1 MKFLQIEFS
10 NWALYKTPQVVQF
23 DTTSEKP
30 VVLIN
35 ADNDK
40 GKTSFFYAIRYCL
53 FGEKGLKSHSKNWYQ
68 KLHGWPNLY
77 SAADGDGELSVEL
90 KIQFDDGSIKRIQRK
105 RKFFQTPRGE
115 EITLEPKDQL
125 TIFDDDEPL
134 DVGKDNRAKQSWIE
148 KNTLPFDASQFFLF
162 DGEVIQRYT
171 EQPEENV
178 RQAIHQLLGLAE
190 IKNGTEDLGTLQNQ
204 IQEDKIKIT
213 RATTTDQKTL
223 DKIDEIKKDIDQRK
237 KDKQQFED
245 EMTSCET
252 LINENNKIITQFKEL
267 REKKERQEELTNE
280 ITSDKKT
287 LEELKV
293 ELKAK
298 RDFAGL
304 LLLNPLLKIISLT
317 EETPP
322 SKEQWESKVA
332 AYMIDNSH
340 ENCVCHGTQSERKID
355 DSVKNILNDKILDLK
370 DNPFSR
376 LKRTVEQTTASFR
389 PDALEVELNGIVN
402 KISDVDDKVKNDED
416 ERNTISNEIKGSKDI
431 GEDLKQR
438 ESNNVEATKRIGEI
452 EGQLPRVQVDLDRLH
467 GKLNTLVSKVGASTA
482 SKELKEITEL
492 DKLTEKTIRVFD
504 SGFRRYFENRK
515 PELEKVV
522 STVFTKLTNA
532 PDKYEGIRLGNDFSI
547 QILRKDGTELPSHR
561 YSPSAGAGQIAATA
575 VIAGFNKY
583 TTRKSSVVI
592 DTPAGRLDPIHTE
605 NLLEYYPQLSEQ
617 VIILPQSDEI
627 DEKDE
632 EIIADYI
639 AVRYDIV
646 PAADDAYSSV
656 IVRRKN

>member
-1 MKFLQIEFS
+1 MKFLQIELS
-10 NWALYKTPQVVQF
+10 NWALYKSPQVVQF
-23 DTTSEKP
+23 DTTKEKP

-40 GKTSFFYAIRYCL
+40 GKTSFFYAIKYCL
-53 FGEKGLKSHSKNWYQ
+53 FGEKGLKSHTKEEY
-68 KLHGWPNLY
+68 KFLAEWPNFY

-115 EITLEPKDQL
+115 KITLEPKDQL

-134 DVGKDNRAKQSWIE
+134 TIGRGENKEKESWIQ
-148 KNTLPFDASQFFLF
+148 KNTLPLDASQFFLF

-171 EQPEENV
+171 EQPEEHV
-178 RQAIHQLLGLAE
+178 REAIHQLLGLAE
-190 IKNGTEDLGTLQNQ
+190 IKNGTQDLGTLQNQ
-204 IQEDKIKIT
+204 IQEDKIKKA

-223 DKIDEIKKDIDQRK
+223 DKIDEIKKDIDQLK
-237 KDKQQFED
+237 KDKKTKED
-245 EMTSCET
+245 EMTSCEN
-252 LINENNKIITQFKEL
+252 LIIENNKEISKYKEL
-267 REKKERQEELTNE
+267 REKKDRQEELSTE
-280 ITSDKKT
+280 IKSDTKT
-287 LEELKV
+287 LEELND
-293 ELKAK
+293 ELKTK

-340 ENCVCHGTQSERKID
+340 ENCVCNCKIE
-355 DSVKNILNDKILDLK
+355 DSIHTILKDKILDLK

-402 KISDVDDKVKNDED
+402 KISDVSAKINNDEE
-416 ERNTISNEIKGSKDI
+416 ERNRISNEIKGSKDI
-431 GEDLKQR
+431 GEDLKRR
-438 ESNNVEATKRIGEI
+438 ESDNVEATKRIGFLQA
-452 EGQLPRVQVDLDRLH
+452 QLPKVQLDLDRLH

-482 SKELKEITEL
+482 SKELQEITQLGE
-492 DKLTEKTIRVFD
+492 LTEKTIQVFD
-504 SGFRRYFENRK
+504 SAFRRYFEKRK

-522 STVFTKLTNA
+522 SSVFTELTNA
-532 PDKYEGIRLGNDFSI
+532 PEKYAGITLGDDFSI
-547 QILRKDGTELPSHR
+547 QILRKDGTKLPSHR
-561 YSPSAGAGQIAATA
+561 YSPSAGASQIAATA

-592 DTPAGRLDPIHTE
+592 DTPAGRLDPTHTE
-605 NLLEYYPQLSEQ
+605 NLLEYYPKLSEQ

>member
-1 MKFLQIEFS
+1 MKFLQIELS
-10 NWALYKTPQVVQF
+10 NWALYKSPQVVQF
-23 DTTSEKP
+23 DSTSEKP

-53 FGEKGLKSHSKNWYQ
+53 FGEKGLKSHSKDWYK
-68 KLHGWPNLY
+68 KLQGWPNLY
-77 SAADGDGELSVEL
+77 SAANGDGELSVEL
-90 KIQFDDGSIKRIQRK
+90 KILFDDGSIKRIQRK

-115 EITLEPKDQL
+115 EITIEPKDQL
-125 TIFDDDEPL
+125 TIFDDNEPL
-134 DVGKDNRAKQSWIE
+134 DVGKDIRAKQSWIE

-162 DGEVIQRYT
+162 DGEVIQKYT

-178 RQAIHQLLGLAE
+178 KDAIHQLLGLAE
-190 IKNGTEDLGTLQNQ
+190 IKNGTEDLAKLLNQ
-204 IQEDKIKIT
+204 VQQDKIKIT
-213 RATTTDQKTL
+213 RATTKDETTQN
-223 DKIDEIKKDIDQRK
+223 KIDVIKSEIDQLK
-237 KDKQQFED
+237 KDKELFES
-245 EMTSCET
+245 EMKACEER
-252 LINENNKIITQFKEL
+252 IHENNKIISQYKDL
-267 REKKERQEELTNE
+267 REKKQRQEQLTSE
-280 ITSDKKT
+280 ISSDKKT
-287 LEELKV
+287 LEELTGN
-293 ELKAK
+293 LKNK
-298 RDFAGL
+298 RDYAGL

-322 SKEQWESKVA
+322 SKEQWESRVA

-340 ENCVCHGTQSERKID
+340 ENCVCNTKIE
-355 DSVKNILNDKILDLK
+355 DSIHTILKDKILDLR

-389 PDALEVELNGIVN
+389 PDALEVELNAIVN
-402 KISDVDDKVKNDED
+402 NISDIDAKIKNDED
-416 ERNTISNEIKGSKDI
+416 ERNKISNEIKGSKDI

-438 ESNNVEATKRIGEI
+438 ETNNVEATKRIGEI
-452 EGQLPRVQVDLDRLH
+452 EGQLPRVQVQLDRLH
-467 GKLNTLVSKVGASTA
+467 GQLATLVKKVGSSTA
-482 SKELKEITEL
+482 SKELQEIIEL
-492 DKLTEKTIRVFD
+492 DELTEKTIRVFD
-504 SGFRRYFENRK
+504 NAFRKYFENRK

-522 STVFTKLTNA
+522 SSVFTKLTNA
-532 PDKYEGIRLGNDFSI
+532 PEKYEGIRLGDDFSI
-547 QILRKDGTELPSHR
+547 QIRRKDGTELPSHR

-646 PAADDAYSSV
+646 PAADDPNSSI